1 MGEVNPQ
8 RGCAPAGGDTGS
20 SVWLV
25 PNRWMDGVPD
35 APGGLVGAWINVLV
49 GAAFVVGLPIIVFNQ
64 AQAPANVLFAIA
76 ALALAGFLEATFIH
90 KLRQQL
96 ARRRYRQGGEDVDS
110 AHSDAPAGLRPRD
123 KE

>member
-1 MGEVNPQ
+1 
-8 RGCAPAGGDTGS
+8 
-20 SVWLV
+20 
-25 PNRWMDGVPD
+25 MDGVPD
-35 APGGLVGAWINVLV
+35 APGGLVGAWINVIV
-49 GAAFVVGLPIIVFNQ
+49 GAAFVIGLPIIVFNQ

-96 ARRRYRQGGEDVDS
+96 ARRRYRQGEEEVDR
-110 AHSDAPAGLRPRD
+110 AHSDASEGLDPRD